1 MVNHVEIV
9 LETSLAQETLR
20 QRLTERTATGPFSLR
35 GLQAVGP
42 GRWSATWI
50 PRDPALVVRFG
61 KVAELVCLLSREFEL
76 HSVRRLPAPDLAAT
90 A

>member
-9 LETSLAQETLR
+9 LETSLAQDTLR
-20 QRLTERTATGPFSLR
+20 QRLAELMATGPFSLR
-35 GLQAVGP
+35 VLQAVGP
-42 GRWSATWI
+42 GRWSATCI

-61 KVAELVCLLSREFEL
+61 KVAELVCLMAREFEV
-76 HSVRRLPAPDLAAT
+76 HSVRRLPAPNLAAT